1 MHHQKSRVKS
11 KLNEIKNTSTPGNPL
26 AFGFSFWGQ
35 LMLPQSFM
43 ICRYPASPFAR
54 SNLGTVHWSR
64 KFGGGFQRP
73 NWYLN
78 KTAQNA
84 GPYKG
89 CIEAS
94 WVTTVITLQTRN
106 YRGTP
111 IVGCSWHILTCS
123 YRSPSICFHRCPF
136 CFLPGL
142 WQPPSV
148 HVGKIPLEVS
158 MVWSLVRFQ
167 RCSGRVSQVRRWR

>member
-123 YRSPSICFHRCPF
+123 YRSPSILN
-136 CFLPGL
+136 FLPGL

-167 RCSGRVSQVRRWR
+167 SCRVSQVRRWR